1 MARIIPEDWRT
12 IALRIKEQVG
22 EDRLHVIA
30 AGVAFYGLLAIFPAL
45 AAIVSTI
52 GLLFDP
58 DHLTRQLDTLGRL
71 LPHASAELVVRQ
83 LEKFTRADHGALG
96 LGTLGSVVVAL
107 WAGSAGMRT
116 LMQAL
121 NVAYDLKERRG
132 YLLRFGTSLALSSVA
147 IVGMLLAA
155 TLIVLLPIVG
165 EAAGVSGVVRA
176 AIGWLRWPIVASSF
190 WIALV
195 LVYRYGPCRD
205 RPRWSWVSRGAFV
218 AVVIWMIAS
227 GLFSLYVRWFGHFNQ
242 TYGSMGA
249 VVVLLLWFLLS
260 SWAVLIGAEVNAT
273 TERKDPADQ
282 AD

>member
-1 MARIIPEDWRT
+1 MARIIPQDWRT
-12 IALRIKEQVG
+12 IALRIREQVG

-58 DHLTRQLDTLGRL
+58 DHLTRQLDALGRL

-83 LEKFTRADHGALG
+83 LGKFAGADHGALG

-155 TLIVLLPIVG
+155 TIIVLLPIVG
-165 EAAGVSGVVRA
+165 EAAGVSGAVRA
-176 AIGWLRWPIVASSF
+176 AIGWLRWPIVAGSF

-249 VVVLLLWFLLS
+249 IVVLLLWFLLS